1 MRFEEFKTTIEK
13 SLIKHPKGLTWKELK
28 TLADLPYVT
37 PCPTWVAQLESD
49 IGLIRK
55 RRKGNALIWELNKD

>member
-1 MRFEEFKTTIEK
+1 MRFEEFKTAIRTA
-13 SLIKHPKGLTWKELK
+13 LIQHPEGLTWKELK
-28 TLADLPYVT
+28 DLETLPYKT
-37 PCPTWVAQLESD
+37 PCPTWVAQLESE